1 MATARPIARSHKTK
15 VLGLYPH
22 EMHLVFGIEELELR
36 MANDV
41 ETHYAVHAT
50 DCA

>member
-1 MATARPIARSHKTK
+1 MATAHPIARPHKTK

-22 EMHLVFGIEELELR
+22 EMHIAIGIQELELR
-36 MANDV
+36 VADDI
-41 ETHYAVHAT
+41 ETDYAVHAT